1 MGGHHQLAHT
11 RRESRRSRARIARSG
26 DRARPQRDKLDVA
39 QDRNPRPLRLVGAGR
54 TELAKC
60 VLGLNR
66 VTAGALLTYGQ
77 KAVIGSVAEALTR
90 CRMGY
95 VGEDRKQEGLILMHS
110 VLDNTG
116 ITIWKRVAGKLG
128 LLTDRVVRTVVAPM
142 IEKLDVRTPPLR
154 QIVAN
159 L

>member
-1 MGGHHQLAHT
+1 
-11 RRESRRSRARIARSG
+11 
-26 DRARPQRDKLDVA
+26 
-39 QDRNPRPLRLVGAGR
+39 
-54 TELAKC
+54 

-66 VTAGALLTYGQ
+66 VTAGALLTDGQ

-90 CRMGY
+90 YRMGY
-95 VGEDRKQEGLILMHS
+95 VSEDRKQEGLILMHS

-128 LLTDRVVRTVVAPM
+128 LLTDRAVRTVVAPM